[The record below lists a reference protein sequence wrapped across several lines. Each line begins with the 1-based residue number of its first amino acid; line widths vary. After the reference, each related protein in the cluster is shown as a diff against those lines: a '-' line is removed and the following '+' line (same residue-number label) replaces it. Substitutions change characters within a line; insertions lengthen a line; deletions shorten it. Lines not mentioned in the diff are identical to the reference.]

1 MRVLPIGLKFKFLEI
16 IFFKKVTFLGMYLFL
31 ANCVVLTLVTFPK
44 ELHSHDSKDENDDA
58 QHESQI
64 TQSSDSFTHD

>member
-1 MRVLPIGLKFKFLEI
+1 M
-16 IFFKKVTFLGMYLFL
+16 
-31 ANCVVLTLVTFPK
+31 VLTLVTFPK

-64 TQSSDSFTHD
+64 TQSSDSFTHDWNEQIQRGPWFG